1 MVAHL
6 LRLKLTLLRNSLKRS
21 PMQLVGM
28 VIGGVY
34 GLGVLGLILVGLAAL
49 GTQDLELAS
58 TVIILG
64 GSAVLLGWL
73 LVPVVASGVD
83 MTLDPARFTTFAIP
97 MKTMLTGLALSSFLG
112 IPAVITLLAAL
123 GTAATWWKHP
133 GAAAAAVVCA
143 VLAVLTCIVAS
154 RAITTA
160 STSLASSR
168 RFKDLSG
175 VVVLIPLVCLGP
187 IIAGVSTGVTNL
199 GQYLPSLARTMSWTP
214 LGAVWAV
221 PADIAAGSFGAAALK
236 FLIAL
241 ATVAALAWVW
251 KVCLAKALVT
261 PAFHGSTRRAAGNTG
276 FFRFFPATPT
286 GAVAARSLTYWLRDP
301 RYSAGLVVGLLLPLV
316 FSFAG
321 SSAGG
326 GMGVAALGFLGSF
339 TVFLIAWSISTDI
352 SYDNTAFALHV
363 ATGVSGKADR
373 LGRALACAV
382 IALPLGLVY
391 VLVGAALSGQWAY
404 LPGTMGLALG
414 VAGSGLGL
422 ASVFSARF
430 TYNVAL
436 PGESP
441 LKSKPGNNFSSVL
454 IQLAGFAGLFI
465 LVLPELV
472 LSIVGVSNQL
482 PVLSW
487 IALATGLVLG
497 TLFFILGIVVG
508 GRLYE
513 RRAPELLLAVSRDR

>member
-21 PMQLVGM
+21 TIQLVGM
-28 VIGGVY
+28 VIGGIY
-34 GLGVLGLILVGLAAL
+34 GLGILGLVLSGLAAL
-49 GTQDLELAS
+49 STQDVELAS

-73 LVPVVASGVD
+73 LVPLVASGVD

-97 MKTMLTGLALSSFLG
+97 MKTLLTGLALSSFLG
-112 IPAVITLLAAL
+112 IPAAITLLAAL
-123 GTAATWWKHP
+123 GTAVTWWKHP

-175 VVVLIPLVCLGP
+175 VVVLVPLVFLGP
-187 IIAGVSTGVTNL
+187 IIAGVSTGVSNL
-199 GQYLPSLARTMSWTP
+199 GQYLPSLATTLSWTP

-221 PADIAAGSFGAAALK
+221 PADIAAGSYGAAGLK

-241 ATVAALAWVW
+241 ATIAALAWIW

-261 PAFHGSTRRAAGNTG
+261 PAFNGATRRKAGNTG
-276 FFRFFPATPT
+276 FFRYFPATPT

-301 RYSAGLVVGLLLPLV
+301 RYSAGLVVGFLLPLV
-316 FSFAG
+316 ISFAG
-321 SSAGG
+321 LGTGG
-326 GMGVAALGFLGSF
+326 GPGLAGLGFLGSI
-339 TVFLIAWSISTDI
+339 TVFLVVWSISTDI

-373 LGRALACAV
+373 LGRAMACAV
-382 IALPLGLVY
+382 LAIPLGLAY
-391 VLVGAALSGQWAY
+391 VVAGAAMANQWQY
-404 LPGTMGLALG
+404 LPGTLGLALG

-454 IQLAGFAGLFI
+454 IQFAGFAGMFI

-472 LSIVGVSNQL
+472 LSMVGMLNQL

-487 IALATGLVLG
+487 IALALGLVLG
-497 TLFFILGIVVG
+497 TVFFVLGIVLG
-508 GRLYE
+508 GRLYD